1 MLSLF
6 FSQSKG
12 SICGLFNCNSNPKER
27 TNDAKP
33 DSAFLMDESSLK
45 TSNFGLK
52 PGKEL
57 IFNCPDLKVGAID
70 MRDNQGFSHINEIYW
85 LFLDQAHGLLYL
97 YPGFRAFGNSLFFRL

>member
-1 MLSLF
+1 
-6 FSQSKG
+6 
-12 SICGLFNCNSNPKER
+12 
-27 TNDAKP
+27 
-33 DSAFLMDESSLK
+33 MDESSLK

-85 LFLDQAHGLLYL
+85 LF
-97 YPGFRAFGNSLFFRL
+97 FFFFFYSNIHSFNQLMQQSNFIIEPD